1 MKHESL
7 LRRKDTALVV
17 VDIQE
22 KLLPAMHG
30 QDKILKYAQILVT
43 AAQVLQLPVI
53 FTEQYPKGLGHTLPV
68 LREAAPEA
76 PVIEKLHFSCARA
89 GGFEEVLK
97 KTGASQILL
106 CGIETHVCVL
116 QTAFDLGIGGR
127 QVHVAADAVG
137 SRDPE
142 NRENALMRMRR
153 GGIIITNAESALFEL
168 LDCAGGEEFKAVSRL
183 VR

>member
-30 QDKILKYAQILVT
+30 QDRILKYTQILIS
-43 AAQVLQLPVI
+43 AAQTLQLPVI
-53 FTEQYPKGLGHTLPV
+53 FTEQYPKGLGHALPA
-68 LREAAPEA
+68 LRELAPQA
-76 PVIEKLHFSCARA
+76 PVIEKRHFSCARA
-89 GGFEEVLK
+89 EGFEAVLK
-97 KTGASQILL
+97 ETGASQVLL

-116 QTAFDLGIGGR
+116 QTAFDLSMGGR
-127 QVHVAADAVG
+127 QVHIAADAVG

-142 NRENALMRMRR
+142 NRDNALMRMRR
-153 GGIIITNAESALFEL
+153 GGIIISNAESALFEL
-168 LDCAGGEEFKAVSRL
+168 LDCAEGEEFKAVSRL